1 MYKIFSFRPRDFI
14 FPYKRAA
21 YQAPATT
28 ISTPPSDDPAGE
40 DPSNPPPPRSG
51 SASSRATEPRPLP
64 PRVRYVQT
72 QQDTVPIATLLGSFL
87 AYK

>member
-40 DPSNPPPPRSG
+40 DPSDPPPQKRQRVIQSHGATAAPSQGTIRSNTTRYG
-51 SASSRATEPRPLP
+51 SHSYS
-64 PRVRYVQT
+64 
-72 QQDTVPIATLLGSFL
+72 LGFFFGI
-87 AYK
+87 